1 MIYRIVQYI
10 QPWEIDQLER
20 QINKMIPSSY
30 LIEGNHF
37 VIWDVSMNLEIVDW
51 EKSNIRK
58 QFFIDKFNYLKYI
71 VSLYFKEEFDISE
84 EIKGAAD
91 KKRNCSE
98 KNQDYTIWLDSD
110 IYFPESCLAYIVKT
124 TENLN
129 PKNYHIVTPEIIKYW
144 DSSWDCITHEKF
156 LGDPFNQ
163 RDYFDLYSL
172 DSIPSQC
179 DVSIEDLPNGVLK
192 FGAGWFTTLSDKLIK
207 DVKIPK
213 ELGSYGPDDTYVMLC
228 SKKLSTT
235 QYIIRGVV
243 VSEIGKRFEK
253 MKDYYKPQ
261 LSIKIKDRNKISDEE
276 FKNLVVKF
284 YESK

>member
-30 LIEGNHF
+30 LIEDRHT

-51 EKSNIRK
+51 SKSSISK
-58 QFFIDKFNYLKYI
+58 QFFIDKFNNLKYTTSI
-71 VSLYFKEEFDISE
+71 YFKEEFTIDE

-91 KKRNCSE
+91 KKRDCSN

-124 TENLN
+124 TENLD
-129 PKNYHIVTPEIIKYW
+129 PKKHHIITPEIIKYW
-144 DSSWDCITHEKF
+144 DNSWDCITHQKF
-156 LGDPFNQ
+156 LNEPFNQ

-172 DSIPSQC
+172 DSILSQC
-179 DVSIEDLPNGVLK
+179 DIQFDELPRGILK

-207 DVKIPK
+207 DVKLPK

-228 SKKLSTT
+228 SKKFGTV

-243 VSEIGKRFEK
+243 VSEIGKKYEK
-253 MKDYYKPQ
+253 FKDYYKPQ
-261 LSIKIKDRNKISDEE
+261 LNIKIKDRVKISDQE
-276 FKNLVVKF
+276 FQNLVIKF
-284 YESK
+284 YENK